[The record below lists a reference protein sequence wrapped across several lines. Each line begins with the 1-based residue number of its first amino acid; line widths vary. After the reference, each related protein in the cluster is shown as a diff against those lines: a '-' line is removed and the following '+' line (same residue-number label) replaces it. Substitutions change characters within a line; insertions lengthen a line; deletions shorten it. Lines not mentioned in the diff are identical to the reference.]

1 MINLLPPRTREAIG
15 YARRN
20 SILFRWMVV
29 MAVTLIVTVFI
40 ILSGLLYLNQTTKT
54 HEKRAIALSE
64 SLKNQNIDETQKK
77 VEEVSNNIKL
87 ATQVLSKEVLFSK
100 LLNQLGAALPA
111 DTALTQ
117 LQIENVQGGISLAVG
132 ATDITAATQVQLN
145 LADPNNKLFDK
156 ADIESI
162 NCEPNTEKQYPCIV
176 QVRALFTK
184 NNPFMFISPQVG
196 AKTP

>member
-162 NCEPNTEKQYPCIV
+162 SCEPNTEKQYPCIV